1 MGCSRGWVV
10 VAAASIINVFTLA
23 VMRSGAIIYVGIAST
38 FGVSREDA
46 AWPVCLA
53 TVFNL
58 AAGPISGILAQHFQ
72 ISTLLVVGCFL
83 ASLPVCASYFANGVP
98 FLILTLGVLHGCGLS
113 LLTLGY
119 AAVNQSVTKNKALA
133 SGITIGG
140 SVVGGIIFP
149 PVIQFLFDKYGT
161 KGGLL
166 VFGAIMLN
174 STAAALF
181 TRTSWRGNAIP
192 QDLEKSAQNSTTT
205 CLSEIANRCIY
216 EANGDARG
224 LADNVRNCCDNHSL
238 SPCNGTVGL
247 DTPLND
253 SACKKISACGRAV
266 VAADGPLSAKTQ
278 QPPQTT
284 LAKWLSFLKNPRF
297 YVIAYTLGQ
306 IWYLNTTLLTVVV
319 DAAMERGIPKWDAVS
334 LVTFITAPD
343 LVSRFLSGPITDKGL
358 LRKSSMM
365 VLSLTTNGIAHL
377 LMTLFTSYPALA
389 ALSAVSGSCNGVAVT
404 HIFVLCGE
412 LVDPVTFG
420 LCMGAANFVAAF
432 ALLER
437 PLMIG
442 YCKDKLGSYD
452 GLFYFSAGVAWSCAI
467 PLAHRILPRESN
479 LEEKIAEGSNRGKM
493 VILFR
498 EDNNV
503 ANTAELLLY

>member
-1 MGCSRGWVV
+1 MRVSHGWLV
-10 VAAASIINVFTLA
+10 VAAASVINVFTLA

-58 AAGPISGILAQHFQ
+58 AAGPITGTLAQHFQ

-98 FLILTLGVLHGCGLS
+98 FLIVSLGILHGCGLS

-149 PVIQFLFDKYGT
+149 PVMQFLFDEYGT

-174 STAAALF
+174 STVAALF
-181 TRTSWRGNAIP
+181 TRPSWRRDVVP
-192 QDLEKSAQNSTTT
+192 RDLEPSTQISTTT
-205 CLSEIANRCIY
+205 RLSEVANRGIY
-216 EANGDARG
+216 EADGDVQG
-224 LADNVRNCCDNHSL
+224 LGDNVLNYCDSNSF
-238 SPCNGTVGL
+238 SSCNGTACL
-247 DTPLND
+247 DVPLNS
-253 SACKKISACGRAV
+253 SACKNISTCERFV
-266 VAADGPLSAKTQ
+266 VAAVKPLGGQAQ
-278 QPPQTT
+278 RPPQNTR
-284 LAKWLSFLKNPRF
+284 AKWLSFLKNPRF
-297 YVIAYTLGQ
+297 YLVAYTLGQ
-306 IWYLNTTLLTVVV
+306 TWYLNTTLLTVLV
-319 DAAMERGIPKWDAVS
+319 DFAMERGIPKWDAVS

-343 LVSRFLSGPITDKGL
+343 LVSRFVSGPITDQGL
-358 LRKSSMM
+358 LRKSTMM
-365 VLSLTTNGIAHL
+365 VLCLTVNGIAHL
-377 LMTLFTSYPALA
+377 LMPLFDSYPALA
-389 ALSAVSGSCNGVAVT
+389 ALSALSGSCNGAAVT

-420 LCMGAANFVAAF
+420 LCMGAANFGAAF

-442 YCKDKLGSYD
+442 YCRDKLGSYD
-452 GLFYFSAGVAWSCAI
+452 GLFYFSTGVAWSSAI
-467 PLAHRILPRESN
+467 LWL
-479 LEEKIAEGSNRGKM
+479 IAYFHERRTTKKKM
-493 VILFR
+493 TP
-498 EDNNV
+498 E
-503 ANTAELLLY
+503 ATE